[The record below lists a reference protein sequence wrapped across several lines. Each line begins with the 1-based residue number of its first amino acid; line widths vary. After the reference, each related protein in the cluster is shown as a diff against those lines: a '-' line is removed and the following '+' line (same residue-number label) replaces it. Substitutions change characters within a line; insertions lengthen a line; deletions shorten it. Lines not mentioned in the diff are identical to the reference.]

1 MRAKTICMSV
11 FNDLSMDARV
21 YREARTLQREGYE
34 VSVVGIKERGS
45 APDASWPGIRMVR
58 IPIGLGRKP
67 FAKARYLEHFLK
79 LTATLLRTK
88 ADAYH
93 AHDLDTLLACW
104 VASRAKRAKL
114 VYDVH
119 EMMVEESAVQ
129 KRPVTRAIWLIL
141 ERLLICKADAVLTVN
156 NSIAAELARRYQ
168 IEPPRVLMNCPEL
181 RRIAKTGELRK
192 ILKIGPSQWIVLH
205 QGGLLPGS
213 GLEVLVESLRRV
225 ENVVLVFLG
234 RGPAREQLQ
243 LMADSMGLGDRV
255 RFLDPV
261 PFEALP
267 RYTASSDLGL
277 AIVKNAGLSYF
288 LSLPNKIFDY
298 MMAGVPILTSNFPE
312 RQRIVT
318 ENGTGLAVDP
328 SDPRRV
334 AQGIESILKDR
345 ESYRKMAANCRRAA
359 KRYNWERESVKLTEI
374 YQWLFRED
382 QASPHPQRSSVRT
395 NFPGKAQ

>member
-67 FAKARYLEHFLK
+67 FAKARYLEHLLK
-79 LTATLLRTK
+79 LTATLLRME
-88 ADAYH
+88 ANAYH
-93 AHDLDTLLACW
+93 AHDLDTLLASW

-119 EMMVEESAVQ
+119 ELMVEESAVQ

-141 ERLLICKADAVLTVN
+141 ERLLIRKAHAVLTVN
-156 NSIAAELARRYQ
+156 TSIAAELARRYQ
-168 IEPPRVLMNCPEL
+168 IEPPRVVMNCPEFT
-181 RRIAKTGELRK
+181 RITKTRELRK
-192 ILKIGPSQWIVLH
+192 MLKIGPSQWIALH

-213 GLEVLVESLRRV
+213 GLEVLIESLRWV
-225 ENVVLVFLG
+225 ENVILVFLG
-234 RGPAREQLQ
+234 RGPAKEELQ
-243 LMADSMGLGDRV
+243 LMAGSMGLEDRV

-312 RQRIVT
+312 RQEMVT
-318 ENGTGLAVDP
+318 ENGAGLAVDP
-328 SDPRRV
+328 SDAKAV
-334 AQGIESILKDR
+334 AQGIESILNDR
-345 ESYRKMAANCRRAA
+345 ERHRRMAANSRRAA
-359 KRYNWERESVKLTEI
+359 KRYNWERESLKLTEI
-374 YQWLFRED
+374 YKLLL
-382 QASPHPQRSSVRT
+382 
-395 NFPGKAQ
+395 